1 MPFSLKNV
9 GTTYQRLM
17 DRILKPLPR
26 QKVQAYVDDMVVTSP
41 EAKTH
46 STDLAELFATIN
58 GYGLKLNP
66 DKCVFRVK
74 AGKFLGFLLTERR
87 NWGQSWQVRNNL
99 EHAESEQCQ
108 RGTTTDRTY
117 GCLVQILI
125 EGRGQRTP
133 ILRVSPKEE
142 EFSMVRWLRINFLT
156 TEGTSLEPSDVIP
169 TSTRSTFEIVRDGHK

>member
-1 MPFSLKNV
+1 MGEATTYCYRVMPFSLKNV

-87 NWGQSWQVRNNL
+87 N
-99 EHAESEQCQ
+99 
-108 RGTTTDRTY
+108 
-117 GCLVQILI
+117 
-125 EGRGQRTP
+125 
-133 ILRVSPKEE
+133 
-142 EFSMVRWLRINFLT
+142 
-156 TEGTSLEPSDVIP
+156 
-169 TSTRSTFEIVRDGHK
+169 